1 MLTPWSLPA
10 RSLQAGIQSVNLASA
25 AVGATNV
32 LGTLIASGL
41 IEKAG
46 RKQLL
51 NQSYWGMG
59 VSMLVMAAGFGLAA
73 LAPWSGTIALAGTLA
88 YILRCVTAPLIEVLS
103 GWALQWM
110 ATCVGC
116 GAPAA
121 AGLLERAAAG
131 DCAAGTAQLVHE
143 QRALITAALA
153 CLAALPSEP
162 AL

>member
-1 MLTPWSLPA
+1 VLSMSRLALVVSGHLPCVVGPWV
-10 RSLQAGIQSVNLASA
+10 QAGIESGALASA

-51 NQSYWGMG
+51 NQSYAGMG

-88 YILRCVTAPLIEVLS
+88 YILRCDSRSGEV
-103 GWALQWM
+103 
-110 ATCVGC
+110 
-116 GAPAA
+116 
-121 AGLLERAAAG
+121 
-131 DCAAGTAQLVHE
+131 
-143 QRALITAALA
+143 
-153 CLAALPSEP
+153 
-162 AL
+162 